1 MRLPSSALAR
11 DLLWALLLTVVTQV
25 EVLAAADRIDHQA
38 AQHAAFLVATSAVAL
53 RRRAPLLAAVVCAAG
68 MTAQTFAGPAPV
80 AGGFLA
86 MLVVLGSLGYHASL
100 RAGVL
105 GVLAVG
111 VGALTY
117 DVLTEDFSAG
127 DFVANAAIVGMAW
140 GLAHLVRRSTDA
152 RVAAELARDR
162 AARDAAHAERGRI
175 ARDLH
180 DSVAHVLTLIT
191 LQAGAARERTTQRV
205 AADALASIETS
216 GRQALLDVHRMLRL
230 LDDDGQP
237 GQAPGL
243 QDLDDLLARVRSG
256 GFDVDL
262 TTTGDLDRLPGSVS
276 ATAYRVVAEGLTN
289 AVKHS
294 GSTRASVRVEH
305 VDGRLQV
312 EVTDEGGTEAGL
324 PVGSGRGL
332 EALRDR
338 VAVFDGTLAAAPT
351 GRGWS
356 LAATI
361 PVGRTA

>member
-1 MRLPSSALAR
+1 MGLPTTPFRR
-11 DLLWALLLTVVTQV
+11 DLLWALLLTVVTQA
-25 EVLAAADRIDHQA
+25 EVLAAAERIDHQA
-38 AQHAAFLVATSAVAL
+38 AQHGAFLVATSAVAL
-53 RRRAPLLAAVVCAAG
+53 RRRAPLAAAVACAAG
-68 MTAQTFAGPAPV
+68 LTAQTFAGPAPV

-86 MLVVLGSLGYHASL
+86 MLVVLGSLGFHASL
-100 RAGVL
+100 REGVL
-105 GVLAVG
+105 GVLAVA
-111 VGALTY
+111 VGALSY
-117 DVLTEDFSAG
+117 DVVAEEFRPG

-140 GLAHLVRRSTDA
+140 GLAHLMRRTTDA
-152 RVAAELARDR
+152 RIAAEVARDR
-162 AARDAAHAERGRI
+162 AARQAAHAERSRI

-191 LQAGAARERTTQRV
+191 LQAGAARERTTEQV
-205 AADALASIETS
+205 AVDALGSIESS

-243 QDLDDLLARVRSG
+243 RDLDDLVARMRSG

-262 TTTGDLDRLPGSVS
+262 TTAGDLERLPGSVS

-305 VDGRLQV
+305 AEGRLQV
-312 EVTDEGGTEAGL
+312 EVTDEGGAGAGL
-324 PVGSGRGL
+324 PFGSGRGL
-332 EALRDR
+332 AALRDR
-338 VAVFDGTLAAAPT
+338 VAVFDGTLAATPA

-356 LAATI
+356 LVATI
-361 PVGRTA
+361 PVGRPA

>member
-1 MRLPSSALAR
+1 MGLPTSPFRR

-25 EVLAAADRIDHQA
+25 EVLVAGDRIDHQA

-53 RRRAPLLAAVVCAAG
+53 RRRAPLPAAVLCAVG
-68 MTAQTFAGPAPV
+68 LTAQTFAGPAPV

-86 MLVVLGSLGYHASL
+86 MLVVLGSLGFHANL
-100 RAGVL
+100 REGVV

-117 DVLTEDFSAG
+117 DVVAEEFRPG

-140 GLAHLVRRSTDA
+140 GLAHVVRRTTDA
-152 RVAAELARDR
+152 RITAEVARDR
-162 AARDAAHAERGRI
+162 AAREAAHAERGRI

-191 LQAGAARERTTQRV
+191 LQAGAARERSTEQV
-205 AADALASIETS
+205 AVDALGSIETS

-230 LDDDGQP
+230 LDDGQP

-256 GFDVDL
+256 GFEVDL
-262 TTTGDLDRLPGSVS
+262 TTAGDLGRLPGSVS

-294 GSTRASVRVEH
+294 GSTRARVRLEH
-305 VDGRLQV
+305 ADGRLHV
-312 EVTDEGGTEAGL
+312 EVTDEGGAGAGL

-332 EALRDR
+332 ETLRDR
-338 VAVFDGTLAAAPT
+338 VAVFDGTLAAAPS
-351 GRGWS
+351 GGGWS

-361 PVGRTA
+361 PVGRPA